1 MTDHTHTPS
10 ARGRRTWFRSTC
22 RLVVP
27 AIALIA
33 ASLVAVGSQA
43 SAGIV
48 STVTMG
54 TANQFSVLAGSTV
67 TNSGPSSLNENLGL
81 SPGTAVTGF
90 PPGTVDVPAVMHI
103 APDGAA
109 LQAKSDLTAAYV
121 DAANRPVEFTQ
132 ANADLAGV
140 TLAPG
145 VYESTAHG
153 PLGLTGQLV
162 LDGQGNNNAVFIFQT
177 DSTLTTGPAS
187 TIELINGASECNVF
201 WQIGSSAT
209 LATGSFFVGNILA
222 LTSITVNDS
231 VTVHGRALA
240 RNGAVTLL
248 NDTFTAP
255 SCIPAAAT
263 APPATAPPAT
273 TTTAPAPAT
282 SAASTTTAPTTP
294 TTAAGTATTAA
305 TGRTTP
311 TTAPFN
317 VPGSTLPTTG
327 SGSGATGVLGAA
339 ALVLGVAAVLAARRH
354 LWSQDRGLG

>member
-1 MTDHTHTPS
+1 M
-10 ARGRRTWFRSTC
+10 
-22 RLVVP
+22 
-27 AIALIA
+27 A
-33 ASLVAVGSQA
+33 ASLIVLGSQA

-81 SPGTAVTGF
+81 WPGTAVTGF
-90 PPGTVDVPAVMHI
+90 PPGTVAFPAVTHV
-103 APDGAA
+103 APDGVA

-132 ANADLAGV
+132 ANADLVGV

-177 DSTLTTGPAS
+177 DSTLTTGPGS

-201 WQIGSSAT
+201 WQVGSSAT
-209 LATGSFFVGNILA
+209 LATGSVFVGNILA

-263 APPATAPPAT
+263 APPATTTTTPAPAT
-273 TTTAPAPAT
+273 TTAAAT
-282 SAASTTTAPTTP
+282 S
-294 TTAAGTATTAA
+294 
-305 TGRTTP
+305 

-317 VPGSTLPTTG
+317 VTDITLPSTG

-339 ALVLGVAAVLAARRH
+339 AVVLGVVAVLAARRH
-354 LWSQDRGLG
+354 LWSHGNTAREGHLQRGRQS